1 LEGDESMND
10 LLLFWSNVLLVLLE
24 VIVLVFFASVFF
36 KKNLSRRKF
45 GASVILLAISNI
57 TALAL
62 LDSHFWSKAFAV
74 IIVDAI
80 WLKIAY
86 DDTIMQS
93 IGIAIGF
100 YSFVSVWDVLV
111 LLAVSFLSKK
121 AFSTYMENPMEYYL
135 ICYGVKCLELLL
147 TVIIGLFAKNR
158 FQFKNTTWKDWL
170 RATLF
175 PLTTIFCSVIFFQIY
190 EVESAVGTELLL
202 CEIILLFFD
211 VMAIWI
217 LDYMDQQQ
225 AALQD
230 NIILKR
236 SIKQEKESMEALVEA
251 YSDQRKKTHDF
262 QNQLAVIYGLAQ
274 QESPNGEIIKYVEP
288 LLKKELLPTLITKTG
303 RNVVDILL
311 TQKYSAAIKNQI
323 SFQMQ
328 LGDLSTFPLSDEEL
342 IVVLSNLL
350 DNAFNAC
357 MAVSSFDERKVLLKM
372 RTKEAAG
379 FLYLENRTAHDIEI
393 LDNKIVAPKNK
404 SIEHGYGLKNVTA
417 ILENI
422 NALYVFDY
430 NSQKHLF
437 SFSAQFPISR

>member
-1 LEGDESMND
+1 MND

-422 NALYVFDY
+422 NAPYVFDY

>member
-1 LEGDESMND
+1 MND

-190 EVESAVGTELLL
+190 EIESSVGTELLL

>member
-1 LEGDESMND
+1 MND

-74 IIVDAI
+74 IIVDPI

-417 ILENI
+417 ILENV

>member
-1 LEGDESMND
+1 MND

-190 EVESAVGTELLL
+190 EVDSAVGTELLL

>member
-1 LEGDESMND
+1 MND

-45 GASVILLAISNI
+45 GASVILLVISNI
-57 TALAL
+57 TALVL
-62 LDSHFWSKAFAV
+62 FDSHFWSKAFAV

>member
-1 LEGDESMND
+1 MND

-24 VIVLVFFASVFF
+24 IIVLVFFASVFF

-147 TVIIGLFAKNR
+147 TVIIGLFARNR

-236 SIKQEKESMEALVEA
+236 SIKQEKENMEALVEA

-274 QESPNGEIIKYVEP
+274 QESPNGEIIKYIEP

>member
-1 LEGDESMND
+1 MND

-158 FQFKNTTWKDWL
+158 FQFKNTTWKGWL

>member
-1 LEGDESMND
+1 MND

-45 GASVILLAISNI
+45 GASVILLAILNI

-230 NIILKR
+230 NIILRR

>member
-1 LEGDESMND
+1 MND

-121 AFSTYMENPMEYYL
+121 AFSTYMENSMEYYL

>member
-1 LEGDESMND
+1 MND

-311 TQKYSAAIKNQI
+311 TQKHSAAIKNQI

-328 LGDLSTFPLSDEEL
+328 LGDLSAFPLSDEEL

-357 MAVSSFDERKVLLKM
+357 MAVSSFEERKVLLKM
-372 RTKEAAG
+372 RTEEAAG
-379 FLYLENRTAHDIEI
+379 FLYLENRTAHDVEI

-404 SIEHGYGLKNVTA
+404 SIEHGYGLKNVAA

>member
-1 LEGDESMND
+1 MND

-147 TVIIGLFAKNR
+147 TVIIGLLARNR

-236 SIKQEKESMEALVEA
+236 SIKQEKESIEALVEA

-288 LLKKELLPTLITKTG
+288 LLKKELLPSLITKTG

-311 TQKYSAAIKNQI
+311 TQKHSAAIKNQI

-357 MAVSSFDERKVLLKM
+357 MAVSSFDKRKVLLKM

>member
-1 LEGDESMND
+1 MND

-45 GASVILLAISNI
+45 GASVILLAILNI

-175 PLTTIFCSVIFFQIY
+175 PLTTIYCTVIFFQIY

>member
-1 LEGDESMND
+1 MND

-24 VIVLVFFASVFF
+24 IIVLVFFASVFF

-80 WLKIAY
+80 WLKISY

-147 TVIIGLFAKNR
+147 TVIIGLFARNR

-274 QESPNGEIIKYVEP
+274 QESPNGEIIKYIEP

>member
-1 LEGDESMND
+1 MND

-24 VIVLVFFASVFF
+24 VVVLVFFASVFF

-57 TALAL
+57 TVLAL

-80 WLKIAY
+80 WLKISY

-147 TVIIGLFAKNR
+147 TVIIGLFARNR

>member
-1 LEGDESMND
+1 MND

-350 DNAFNAC
+350 DNAFNAY

>member
-1 LEGDESMND
+1 MND

-342 IVVLSNLL
+342 IIVLSNLL

>member
-1 LEGDESMND
+1 MND

-135 ICYGVKCLELLL
+135 ICYGVKCLEFLL

>member
-1 LEGDESMND
+1 MND

-417 ILENI
+417 FLENI

>member
-1 LEGDESMND
+1 MND

-175 PLTTIFCSVIFFQIY
+175 PLTTIFCSVTFFQIY
-190 EVESAVGTELLL
+190 EVESSVGTELLL

>member
-1 LEGDESMND
+1 MND

-328 LGDLSTFPLSDEEL
+328 LGDLFTFPLSDEEL

-437 SFSAQFPISR
+437 SFSAQFLISR

>member
-1 LEGDESMND
+1 MND

-288 LLKKELLPTLITKTG
+288 LLKKELLPSLITKTG

-311 TQKYSAAIKNQI
+311 TQKHSAAIKNQI

>member
-1 LEGDESMND
+1 MND

-357 MAVSSFDERKVLLKM
+357 MAVATVYKGNIIKNLIMDCQSYTKYRPNETTGGIFVSWRRKEELP
-372 RTKEAAG
+372 TGA
-379 FLYLENRTAHDIEI
+379 
-393 LDNKIVAPKNK
+393 
-404 SIEHGYGLKNVTA
+404 
-417 ILENI
+417 
-422 NALYVFDY
+422 
-430 NSQKHLF
+430 
-437 SFSAQFPISR
+437 

>member
-1 LEGDESMND
+1 MND

-74 IIVDAI
+74 IIVDPI

>member
-1 LEGDESMND
+1 MND

-311 TQKYSAAIKNQI
+311 SQKYSAAIKNQI

>member
-1 LEGDESMND
+1 MND

-45 GASVILLAISNI
+45 GASVILLAILNI

>member
-1 LEGDESMND
+1 MND

-45 GASVILLAISNI
+45 GASVILLVISNI

-190 EVESAVGTELLL
+190 EVEAAVGTELLL

-288 LLKKELLPTLITKTG
+288 LLKKELLPTLIT
-303 RNVVDILL
+303 
-311 TQKYSAAIKNQI
+311 NQL

>member
-1 LEGDESMND
+1 MND

-147 TVIIGLFAKNR
+147 TVIIGLFARNR

-217 LDYMDQQQ
+217 LDHMDQQQ

>member
-1 LEGDESMND
+1 MND

-311 TQKYSAAIKNQI
+311 TQKYSATIKNQI

>member
-1 LEGDESMND
+1 MND

-190 EVESAVGTELLL
+190 EVESNVGTELLL

-211 VMAIWI
+211 VMAMWI

-262 QNQLAVIYGLAQ
+262 QNQLAVIYGLVQ

-288 LLKKELLPTLITKTG
+288 LLKKELLPSLITKTG

-311 TQKYSAAIKNQI
+311 TQKHSAAIKNQI

-404 SIEHGYGLKNVTA
+404 SIEHGYGLKNVAA

>member
-1 LEGDESMND
+1 MND

-135 ICYGVKCLELLL
+135 ICYGLKCLELLL

>member
-1 LEGDESMND
+1 MND

-311 TQKYSAAIKNQI
+311 TQKYSAAIKSQI

>member
-1 LEGDESMND
+1 MNR
-10 LLLFWSNVLLVLLE
+10 LLLLWSNTLLVLLE
-24 VIVLVFFASVFF
+24 AIVLTFFASVFF
-36 KKNLSRRKF
+36 KKNLPTVKF
-45 GASVILLAISNI
+45 LISIILLVVFNI
-57 TALAL
+57 AALAL
-62 LDSHFWSKAFAV
+62 LDKYFWVKALV
-74 IIVDAI
+74 LIIVDAI
-80 WLKIAY
+80 WLKISY
-86 DDTIMQS
+86 IDTIIQS
-93 IGIAIGF
+93 IGIAVGF

-111 LLAVSFLSKK
+111 LLAISFLSKRE
-121 AFSTYMENPMEYYL
+121 FSTYMENPVEYYL
-135 ICYGVKCLELLL
+135 ICYGVKCLELLIV
-147 TVIIGLFAKNR
+147 VIIGLFAKKR
-158 FQFKNTTWKDWL
+158 FQFKNTIWQDWL
-170 RATLF
+170 RAMLF
-175 PLTTIFCSVIFFQIY
+175 PLTTTFCSVIFFQIY
-190 EVESAVGTELLL
+190 EIESSVGTELLL

>member
-1 LEGDESMND
+1 MND

-100 YSFVSVWDVLV
+100 YSFVSVWDV
-111 LLAVSFLSKK
+111 
-121 AFSTYMENPMEYYL
+121 
-135 ICYGVKCLELLL
+135 
-147 TVIIGLFAKNR
+147 GLFAKNR

>member
-1 LEGDESMND
+1 MND

-24 VIVLVFFASVFF
+24 IIVLVFFASVFF

-80 WLKIAY
+80 WLKISY

-147 TVIIGLFAKNR
+147 TVIIGLFARNR

-236 SIKQEKESMEALVEA
+236 SIKQEKENMEALVEA

-274 QESPNGEIIKYVEP
+274 QESPNGEIIKYIEP

>member
-1 LEGDESMND
+1 MND

-225 AALQD
+225 VALQD

>member
-1 LEGDESMND
+1 MND

-288 LLKKELLPTLITKTG
+288 LLKKELFPTLITKTG

>member
-1 LEGDESMND
+1 MND

-303 RNVVDILL
+303 RNVVDVLL

>member
-1 LEGDESMND
+1 MND

-24 VIVLVFFASVFF
+24 VVVLVFFASVFF

-45 GASVILLAISNI
+45 DASVILLAISNI

-80 WLKIAY
+80 WLKISY

-147 TVIIGLFAKNR
+147 TVIIGLFARNR